1 MIMDEESF
9 KKAILETKL
18 PLLVLDNKWHR
29 LFAVHGK
36 PDEVII
42 LEKVLRDLLARQ
54 GQLNNDLKS
63 LKKIKN
69 QLMQDIVSNMGQNE
83 EKNVKDNQTLAMAE
97 NKRLIEETNAKMES
111 VEDELLEIPITI
123 NDKNKELMLYTMSYC
138 YSYLRKNKEQVD
150 EIDEWIKK
158 IRVELKKNIIRKQN
172 RKINNR
178 EMYSYMHDVFGKDV
192 INLFDVRVEDLEEEQ
207 KHLDELHS
215 TEQNST
221 SEENPID
228 KTDFEEDSVDKKD
241 TEEDSAYKKDAEE
254 ES

>member
-1 MIMDEESF
+1 MDEESF
-9 KKAILETKL
+9 KKAIVETKI

-36 PDEVII
+36 PDEVAV
-42 LEKVLRDLLARQ
+42 LENELRDLLARQ

-83 EKNVKDNQTLAMAE
+83 EQSVKDNQMEAMAE
-97 NKRLIEETNAKMES
+97 NKRLIEDTNTKMES
-111 VEDELLEIPITI
+111 IEDELLEIPVTI

-138 YSYLRKNKEQVD
+138 YSYLRKNKEQTD

-192 INLFDVRVEDLEEEQ
+192 INLFDVRVEDLEDEQ
-207 KHLDELHS
+207 KHLEELHS
-215 TEQNST
+215 SEKNSSDENGS
-221 SEENPID
+221 SE
-228 KTDFEEDSVDKKD
+228 KT
-241 TEEDSAYKKDAEE
+241 DAEE

>member
-1 MIMDEESF
+1 MDEESF
-9 KKAILETKL
+9 KKAIVETKI

-36 PDEVII
+36 PDEVAV
-42 LEKVLRDLLARQ
+42 LENELRDLLARQ

-83 EKNVKDNQTLAMAE
+83 EQSVKDNQMEAMAE
-97 NKRLIEETNAKMES
+97 NKRLIEDTNTKMES
-111 VEDELLEIPITI
+111 IEDELLEIPVTI

-138 YSYLRKNKEQVD
+138 YSYLRKNKEQTD

-192 INLFDVRVEDLEEEQ
+192 INLFDVRVEDLEDEQ
-207 KHLDELHS
+207 KHLEELHS
-215 TEQNST
+215 SEKNSSDENGS
-221 SEENPID
+221 SE
-228 KTDFEEDSVDKKD
+228 KTD
-241 TEEDSAYKKDAEE
+241 TEE